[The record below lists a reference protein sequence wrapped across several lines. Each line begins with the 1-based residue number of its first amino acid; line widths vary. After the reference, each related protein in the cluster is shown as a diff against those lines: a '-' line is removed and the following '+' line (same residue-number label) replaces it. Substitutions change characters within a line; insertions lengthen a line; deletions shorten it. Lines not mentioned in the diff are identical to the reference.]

1 VLDATVQD
9 GDLADVLRLGVK
21 SEPPPMNGRIRFH
34 GNIRIPPGKAD
45 IPHRLELK
53 GQFEIVDGRFT
64 NPTLER
70 KLSAISE
77 RVSGNLE
84 GHGESGAASGF
95 HGNFTLRDGL
105 LTLAGFTFQIP
116 GAMVQLDG
124 SYGIE
129 TERIDF
135 RGKVATEAKLS
146 QMTTGVKSK
155 LLKIVDPF
163 FRGSN
168 GGAVIPIR
176 IGGTRSNPSFG
187 LDFKW

>member
-1 VLDATVQD
+1 
-9 GDLADVLRLGVK
+9 
-21 SEPPPMNGRIRFH
+21 MNGRIRFRA
-34 GNIRIPPGKAD
+34 NIRVPPGKAD

-77 RVSGNLE
+77 RASGNPE
-84 GHGESGAASGF
+84 GHGGSAAESGF
-95 HGNFTLRDGL
+95 NGNFALRDGL
-105 LTLAGFTFQIP
+105 LTLAGFSFQIP
-116 GAMVQLDG
+116 GATVRLDG

-129 TERIDF
+129 TERLDF
-135 RGKVATEAKLS
+135 RGTVTTEAKLS

-163 FRGSN
+163 FRGN
-168 GGAVIPIR
+168 HGGAVIPIR